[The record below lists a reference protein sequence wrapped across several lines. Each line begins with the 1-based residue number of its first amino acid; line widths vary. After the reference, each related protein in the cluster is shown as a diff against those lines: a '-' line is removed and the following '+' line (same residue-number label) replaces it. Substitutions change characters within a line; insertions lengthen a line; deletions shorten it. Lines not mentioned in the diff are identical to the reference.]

1 MHCTST
7 YCASSFCKRFTMIS
21 SQYYLSALSNVHDL
35 FRPVRSILYRFN
47 FGLVQTRFFWTGL
60 ESGRNHGRGVPSKF
74 SNFYFQRCENG
85 KKSKKSNQ
93 TKSLAFNHWSLGC
106 KTRERSK
113 LVKTKPTIIPRIFT
127 KSPQYFT
134 KNGINSNMDAIFRS
148 MKITNERLD
157 ENGRIFIDQSELR
170 IFYSYLEILSHF
182 RWQ

>member
-1 MHCTST
+1 MCTIFS
-7 YCASSFCKRFTMIS
+7 
-21 SQYYLSALSNVHDL
+21 DL
-35 FRPVRSILYRFN
+35 FVLFYTGSTLDWFKPDFS
-47 FGLVQTRFFWTGL
+47 GLVSSRVEIMVEVCLQ
-60 ESGRNHGRGVPSKF
+60 
-74 SNFYFQRCENG
+74 NFLTFISRDVKMA
-85 KKSKKSNQ
+85 KKSKKSKQ

-113 LVKTKPTIIPRIFT
+113 LVKTKPTIISRIFT

-157 ENGRIFIDQSELR
+157 ENGRIFVDQSELR